1 MRSAANQCGVCVGA
15 LLDYG
20 LYVLLAALI
29 LLFGVISHSFL
40 TLSNWTQISIAAC
53 FLLTASA
60 GLTLVMITGA
70 IDVSIGSI
78 AYLAA
83 ASVYLTAGSSFVVS
97 IFCAILVGL
106 GAGLISG
113 FLVAYLRMN
122 SLLTTLGL
130 MIAYRGISLLL
141 TGGTM
146 HPVGPVISGLG
157 KIEFFGA
164 FPVVFL
170 VSLAV
175 MVVLQIV
182 LGHTKFGAY
191 CYAIG
196 SSEGAAEKLGVPV
209 EAVRLGAFCISGVC
223 GAISGLL
230 SSMYL
235 GEITTFTGRGME
247 FQAVAAVVIGG
258 TSLFGG
264 RGHVIPGTF
273 AGVLLLIIISNGL
286 GTRGVSPYVYPFVAG
301 VTIFVAIYLDS
312 LKHARPSARD
322 WTAGK
327 AKS

>member
-1 MRSAANQCGVCVGA
+1 MAQ
-15 LLDYG
+15 D
-20 LYVLLAALI
+20 
-29 LLFGVISHSFL
+29 FF
-40 TLSNWTQISIAAC
+40 
-53 FLLTASA
+53 
-60 GLTLVMITGA
+60 
-70 IDVSIGSI
+70 
-78 AYLAA
+78 
-83 ASVYLTAGSSFVVS
+83 
-97 IFCAILVGL
+97 
-106 GAGLISG
+106 SG
-113 FLVAYLRMN
+113 FLVSYLGMN

-157 KIEFFGA
+157 KIEFFGVL
-164 FPVVFL
+164 PVVFL

-182 LGHTKFGAY
+182 LSQTKFGAY

-196 SSEGAAEKLGVPV
+196 NSEGAAEKLGVPV
-209 EAVRLGAFCISGVC
+209 KAVKLGAFCISGVC

-264 RGHVIPGTF
+264 RGNVIPGTF

-301 VTIFVAIYLDS
+301 VIIFFAIYLDS
-312 LKHARPSARD
+312 LKNSRPLARY
-322 WTAGK
+322 
-327 AKS
+327 

>member
-1 MRSAANQCGVCVGA
+1 MRSAVRQWETRAGA
-15 LLDYG
+15 VLDYG
-20 LYVLLAALI
+20 LYVLLGALI

-40 TLSNWTQISIAAC
+40 TISNWTQISIAAC

-60 GLTLVMITGA
+60 GLTLVMITGC

-83 ASVYLTAGSSFVVS
+83 ASVYLTAGYPFFVS
-97 IFCAILVGL
+97 ILAAISVGV
-106 GAGLISG
+106 GAGLLGG
-113 FLVAYLRMN
+113 FLVSYLGMN

-157 KIEFFGA
+157 KIEFFGVL
-164 FPVVFL
+164 PVVFL

-182 LGHTKFGAY
+182 LSQTKFGAY

-196 SSEGAAEKLGVPV
+196 NSEGAAEKLGVPV
-209 EAVRLGAFCISGVC
+209 KAVKLGAFCISGVC

-264 RGHVIPGTF
+264 RGNVIPGTF

-301 VTIFVAIYLDS
+301 VIIFFAIYLDS
-312 LKHARPSARD
+312 LKNSRPLARY
-322 WTAGK
+322 
-327 AKS
+327 

>member
-1 MRSAANQCGVCVGA
+1 MRSGVTQRGSGGA
-15 LLDYG
+15 ILDYG
-20 LYVLLAALI
+20 LYVLLGALVVI
-29 LLFGVISHSFL
+29 FGLMSHSFF
-40 TLSNWTQISIAAC
+40 TISNWTQISIEAC

-60 GLTLVMITGA
+60 GLTLVMVTGC

-83 ASVYLTAGSSFVVS
+83 ASVYLTAGYSPVVS
-97 IFCAILVGL
+97 IVSAITVGC
-106 GAGLISG
+106 GAGLLSG
-113 FLVAYLRMN
+113 ILVSYLGMN

-146 HPVGPVISGLG
+146 HPVGPTIAGLG
-157 KIEFFGA
+157 RVEFFGVL
-164 FPVVFL
+164 PLVFL
-170 VSLAV
+170 VSMAV
-175 MVVLQIV
+175 MALAQIM
-182 LGHTKFGAY
+182 LSRTKFGAY

-196 SSEGAAEKLGVPV
+196 NSESSAEKLGVPV
-209 EAVRLGAFCISGVC
+209 KVVKTAAFCISGVC

-264 RGHVIPGTF
+264 RGNVIPGTF
-273 AGVLLLIIISNGL
+273 AGVLLLTIISNGL

-301 VTIFVAIYLDS
+301 IIIFIAIYLDS
-312 LKHARPSARD
+312 LKNSRPLAR
-322 WTAGK
+322 G
-327 AKS
+327 

>member
-1 MRSAANQCGVCVGA
+1 MRSAVRQWETRAGA
-15 LLDYG
+15 VLDYG
-20 LYVLLAALI
+20 LYVLLGALI
-29 LLFGVISHSFL
+29 VLFGFISHSFL
-40 TLSNWTQISIAAC
+40 TISNWTQISIEAC

-60 GLTLVMITGA
+60 GLTLVMIAGC

-83 ASVYLTAGSSFVVS
+83 ASVYLTSGYSFVLS
-97 IFCAILVGL
+97 IFAAISVGI
-106 GAGLISG
+106 GAGLLSG
-113 FLVAYLRMN
+113 VLVAYLGMN

-130 MIAYRGISLLL
+130 MIAYRGVSLLL

-146 HPVGPVISGLG
+146 HPVGAIIAGLG
-157 KIEFFGA
+157 KIEFFGV

-175 MVVLQIV
+175 MVVLQIA
-182 LGHTKFGAY
+182 LGQTKFGAY

-196 SSEGAAEKLGVPV
+196 NSESAAEKLGVPV
-209 EAVRLGAFCISGVC
+209 KAVKLSAFCISGLC
-223 GAISGLL
+223 GAMSGLL

-264 RGHVIPGTF
+264 RGNVIPGTF
-273 AGVLLLIIISNGL
+273 AGVLLLTIISNGL

-301 VTIFVAIYLDS
+301 VIIFIAIYLDS
-312 LKHARPSARD
+312 LKNSRPLARD
-322 WTAGK
+322 
-327 AKS
+327 